1 MVQTVRC
8 YKCGTES
15 VRLITGGRKIIHAHC
30 DACDTNLL
38 EEVSEFQQQVEQG
51 GALGE
56 GSEDTDPTDLA
67 PFG

>member
-8 YKCGTES
+8 YQCGEEA

-38 EEVSEFQQQVEQG
+38 DEVVEFQQEVEMSH
-51 GALGE
+51 GE
-56 GSEDTDPTDLA
+56 EPPDTDPSDIS
-67 PFG
+67 PFSG